1 MRQQSSHLE
10 LAVPKGLE
18 AGGKI
23 MLENTIDRPKL
34 RAPSKLR
41 GPLKCHGGKYY
52 LVHELRPLFQ
62 QAVTSMAAA
71 CASVSVEPR
80 LRFID
85 ACGGGGSVTLNVDG
99 FDQQVYNDLDPERAN
114 LFSVIKNRCSELVV
128 RLRRLKYCSEVF
140 EAATHRTNVGT
151 LILEPSSLDPIEA
164 AVDCCVA
171 NRMSRGGLGKSFAWS
186 ERLRGGQPGDLNAW
200 ETMLDLLPVIA
211 KRLQRVEIFCVDVL
225 DLLAGNVGFNVDANT
240 LVYLD
245 PPYHHSTRSVKKA
258 YRYEFTGQAHET
270 LLKLALRSPARI
282 AISGYRC
289 ELYDRL
295 LGHWRSIEFN
305 MPNHS
310 GQNETKQRRTE
321 VLWTNWNGATENS
334 FQQAAA

>member
-1 MRQQSSHLE
+1 
-10 LAVPKGLE
+10 
-18 AGGKI
+18 
-23 MLENTIDRPKL
+23 MLQNTIDRPKPKV
-34 RAPSKLR
+34 PSKLR

-52 LVHELRPLFQ
+52 LVHKMRPLFQ
-62 QAVTSMAAA
+62 EAAA
-71 CASVSVEPR
+71 SMVPACAGAPIEPG

-114 LFSVIKNRCSELVV
+114 LFSVIKNRCDELVT

-151 LILEPSSLDPIEA
+151 LFLEPSSLDSIEA

-171 NRMSRGGLGKSFAWS
+171 NRMSRGGLGRCFAWS

-200 ETMLDLLPVIA
+200 ETMLDLLPVIS
-211 KRLQRVEIFCVDVL
+211 KRLQRVDILCVNVL
-225 DLLAGNVGFNVDANT
+225 DLLAGNASVKVDANT

-258 YRYEFTGQAHET
+258 YRFEFTEQAHET

-295 LGHWRSIEFN
+295 LGHWRSIEFD

-310 GQNETKQRRTE
+310 GQNERKQRRIE
-321 VLWTNWNGATENS
+321 VLWTNWNVAAEFGR
-334 FQQAAA
+334 QQAAA